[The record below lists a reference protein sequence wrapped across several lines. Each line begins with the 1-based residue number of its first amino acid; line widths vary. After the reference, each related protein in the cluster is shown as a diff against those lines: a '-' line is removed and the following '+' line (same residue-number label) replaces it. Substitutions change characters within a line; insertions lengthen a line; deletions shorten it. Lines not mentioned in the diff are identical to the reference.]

1 MSNRIKVL
9 IVEDHEIIRLGLKI
23 ALSQEPRLQV
33 VGVAGDG
40 FTGVSAAIDLRPDVV
55 LMDIGLP
62 GIDGIET
69 HQTGC
74 SLDALDYVH
83 VAFRRRLDFYCTGS
97 GS

>member
-62 GIDGIET
+62 GIDGIEASRRIKLAAPSMHLIMFT
-69 HQTGC
+69 SH
-74 SLDALDYVH
+74 LD
-83 VAFRRRLDFYCTGS
+83 
-97 GS
+97 